1 MFDPAL
7 LWRATDFWR
16 EGLVPDLDIR
26 RDIKLFN
33 QWKDAKTRML
43 EKNTPHYKGIEEAT
57 AAQSLPAYWLQDVSE
72 WLWYV
77 KEDGY
82 LVSLSRDS
90 AGRWSIHTRSGKQL
104 LPPPEFLRGLEQNPR
119 LPLVM
124 VGELLTCFYACS
136 DEERGDVG
144 LRTARRNEQF
154 AVLHRVLET
163 RDPQAWVGLRVKI
176 FSFPNSTMDVGTT
189 YEASC
194 ALMRE
199 SLHLHPHI
207 GMCRARRLQS
217 TAHAI
222 DMFRRVVQMGL
233 EGIVIV
239 NSEVKYGTKKTLDEH
254 DDNVGTFY
262 KLKQKVVVPGR
273 RFRNTGIVKKVRKD
287 GQNDGKETYESEFR
301 TIMPMGDQEVAFTDR
316 QDRETGFSR
325 LKYMEYSAVAGNTWP
340 CSSGYRHLHFTTA
353 DDMSVVVPAAGASQ
367 ADTEVLAALGVTP
380 QDRLFNPSAFALGTV
395 GMAHLHKKE
404 RTKDKDDVDD
414 KDKEDDEARGSVRK
428 RQMSKRHMSGVWGS
442 SNPGES
448 CANPYVLDSE
458 MICYYL
464 TTI

>member
-16 EGLVPDLDIR
+16 EGLLPDLDIR

-43 EKNTPHYKGIEEAT
+43 ALTIPSDSWRYRAIEEAA
-57 AAQSLPAYWLQDVSE
+57 AAQSLPAHWLQDVSG

-82 LVSLSRDS
+82 LVSLSRDE
-90 AGRWSIHTRSGKQL
+90 AGRWSMHTRSGKQL
-104 LPPPEFLRGLEQNPR
+104 RPPAEFLRGLEQSPR
-119 LPLVM
+119 LPSVM
-124 VGELLTCFYACS
+124 VGELVPCFYGCS
-136 DEERGDVG
+136 AAERGDVG
-144 LRTARRNEQF
+144 LRTAQRNEQF

-176 FSFPNSTMDVGTT
+176 FSFPNSTTDVGTT

-207 GMCRARRLQS
+207 GMCRARRLES

-222 DMFRRVVQMGL
+222 EMFRRVVQMGL

-239 NSEVKYGTKKTLDEH
+239 NSEVKYGRKRMLDEH
-254 DDNVGTFY
+254 DDEVGTFY

-273 RFRNTGIVKKVRKD
+273 RFRNTGVVKKVRRD
-287 GQNDGKETYESEFR
+287 GQEGGQETYECEFR
-301 TIMPMGDQEVAFTDR
+301 TVMPLGEEEVAFTDQ

-353 DDMSVVVPAAGASQ
+353 DDMSVVVPAAGPSA
-367 ADTEVLAALGVTP
+367 ADAEVLASLGVAP
-380 QDRLFNPSAFALGTV
+380 LDRLFNPRPFSLAGEEPEPPEPAEQPEPEQRRPDRQL
-395 GMAHLHKKE
+395 KK
-404 RTKDKDDVDD
+404 RYK
-414 KDKEDDEARGSVRK
+414 
-428 RQMSKRHMSGVWGS
+428 SGVW
-442 SNPGES
+442 
-448 CANPYVLDSE
+448 DSAGGAGVNE
-458 MICYYL
+458 YL
-464 TTI
+464 V